1 MYANETPSPQFFE
14 FDPSA
19 TIVIANRAMDTFS
32 EDYGKPT
39 EVTAEYVSQAIRDR
53 WVKTNAYDRNQS
65 DIQKIADFVRNTA
78 EETDN
83 EEVIEVLTELADILG
98 INLTKTY
105 TVSLTFSVEATIELP
120 IGRDSDE
127 IDADDFDLSLEY
139 NNYGAEM
146 PDWDLTDRTIDYI
159 QASN

>member
-1 MYANETPSPQFFE
+1 MYQSHNPADNPLVYNPE
-14 FDPSA
+14 A
-19 TIVIANRAMDTFS
+19 TIVIADRACDTYS
-32 EDYGKPT
+32 TEYGKPT
-39 EVTAEYVSQAIRDR
+39 EVNAEYVSQAIRDR
-53 WVKTNAYDRNQS
+53 WVRTNAYDRVQS

-78 EETDN
+78 GETDN

-146 PDWDLTDRTIDYI
+146 PDWGLTDRTIDYI
-159 QASN
+159 QAFN